1 MYDRLHEN
9 CFQNGKL
16 HPFTDDECLRSYSK
30 NDIRAVFPEFD
41 EASKIDTAPAFA
53 IRLPLEKL
61 IRLKRPVTFKS
72 QRL

>member
-41 EASKIDTAPAFA
+41 EASKIDTDCEQL
-53 IRLPLEKL
+53 LPLQSGFL
-61 IRLKRPVTFKS
+61 WRS
-72 QRL
+72 